1 MRKLL
6 LFFAMFCVSI
16 GAWASISVWPT
27 STNGI
32 EGYGIY
38 NWDNP
43 GEIAAFLNGTYDG
56 TVYNG
61 NDADADWKTDLLP
74 LVKAAETVKLGGN
87 ADQPKEP
94 INTDVLKALEN
105 LTGVKYLRMDNCF
118 AEEGT
123 DFSQIKIGSSA
134 LIDATMPIGLT
145 KDQIKQANDA
155 LKNTA
160 TGLKTTSGITGTATP
175 RVVTHYYYTYPWD
188 TETQIELENATEG
201 QTTVSFNNY
210 PVEVDLTLETGY
222 PMFSYQ
228 NNKTSESRRTVT
240 ISAEEYN
247 AHHTQDWYNNELTDF
262 YTPTNLEVE
271 LTYEGEVTTSYCV
284 VNGVQYEQP
293 VDPSQYEEIGG
304 KYYLKQGVYIYN
316 GTYGN
321 NFTQGTE
328 VVFVTA
334 PKYTYTFLDNNSE
347 TTKVYNGTPTVIDG
361 HYYGEVPNS
370 YPGNGY
376 RFPVSSS
383 YKYTY
388 TDIDGSSKPY
398 PSEGSLSTP
407 DEDMKYT
414 VYYSGTRD
422 LKTTQ
427 ETVMD
432 LTVDGSTIYVNEE
445 GKLSDADYMF
455 TNAQN
460 TNFKSSK
467 NITVLGEV
475 NNTDLDYLK
484 ADNFASAKLI
494 DVSET
499 TKASGATYGT
509 LTSAATDAALLLP
522 KSVTREE
529 LISLEE
535 PNYGSRTCAYVDSED
550 EDGNRVMHVYAN
562 SGSVANLAP
571 VVDNKTGIYFL
582 KKYANDGDTFAGANN
597 TEGNEAFRQGLAALH
612 AISMDFSNYHAS
624 MMPDFTHLTSDTHF
638 ITVGQNTN
646 QTVTTYDFT
655 ADVAA
660 SNYKYGPDVWVV
672 STYKS
677 GDNVSKA
684 YQGKSLEAIG
694 ETALITYIRVQDK
707 MEQAAPFLS
716 DDQKNASRVIFVT
729 KDGVSMTE
737 SDIECIS
744 YMNCNKLDFL
754 DANVSDANLLALDN
768 DNVKYIALPD
778 NSAAIT
784 ATSPDDFSFSKCA
797 SLLSVASYNTTT
809 DTYRVHSTKNLDAN
823 GKQIESVYVLTQ
835 MIRPKPNTAQAPRSG
850 GNEAA
855 GLKNVDFS
863 GYFNFAD
870 IATDNTTNHGLYSAL
885 VETAEFTHA
894 VFPDNNDMNFY
905 AAGWEKLTSINLP
918 KSNQMTLIPENCLNG
933 NKSLTEICIPYNYQ
947 IIRSGAFHGTSVEH
961 ITTTDASGAL
971 IDNGEHTWTLSAN
984 ITELGSVPS
993 EPGVFVN
1000 QVFQHDLLVTDIYI
1014 LATKAPKCYA
1024 GVFPANAS
1032 YGYGGAQGSD
1042 TYCRDKYFNSENRLS
1057 KAWIVLRFPS
1067 EASYNAAKAAGQATD
1082 NTYDEMK
1089 ANYTDPTRVYTKKEQ
1104 TGAVDANGDEIAW
1117 PTRQEANRSYNQGSR
1132 GLTWLAWDPTSG
1144 TSATGEDG
1152 AIAGGATHSGAT
1164 VGSEASMDG
1173 MPTTT
1178 SGYTFNADYMGWHQ
1192 IALAMAT
1199 YYEPAEKKEGDKI
1212 IREYEEAGWYTFCIP
1227 FNMSYKQVV
1236 EMLGVPKSTENVINK
1251 LNGEEVTAD
1260 IMPDIRQLSSVTRK
1274 AAANGKPNIVMLRM
1288 TNNLWEA
1295 QTPGYTSYLQI
1306 THNENSETHQLV
1318 TAEPYNASST
1328 IDDRLSLIGG
1338 RPYIIKAYKRKQ
1350 VVDGVDQFKIKGQ
1363 NLGKYILERYADQFG
1378 IESSIVQNTKYES
1391 YLCYEQLGGGTLQS
1405 LRFAKPYEDHRVQ
1418 AVRDGEDGAYLTYET
1433 NENGETVTKK
1443 YYYTMVGQFWQ
1454 QPLPQ
1459 YCLYMSK
1466 GNWYRYTNVPENIKD
1481 RYTWDP
1487 YKCIIMATEEVTGT
1501 KGAGYRDD
1509 SKSNYPEPKTGTTD
1523 LLESDFYLGF
1533 LDGRDDDDFDGNGTH
1548 AKYMF
1553 MFDDDIIETD
1563 VEGNVANSIK
1573 QLDGQMVAT
1582 PGDTKVYNMA
1592 GQYVGNSLQGL
1603 SKGMYIMSGK
1613 KIIVK

>member
-1 MRKLL
+1 MKRYLL
-6 LFFAMFCVSI
+6 SVMLCVCASI

-27 STNGI
+27 NTNGVD
-32 EGYGIY
+32 GYGVY
-38 NWDNP
+38 NWDDP
-43 GEIAAFLNGTYDG
+43 GDVAAFLNGTYTG
-56 TVYNG
+56 TVYNR
-61 NDADADWKTDLLP
+61 NDEDADWVTDLLP

-94 INTDVLKALEN
+94 INTDDLKALEK
-105 LTGVKYLRMDNCF
+105 LTRVKYLRLDNCF
-118 AEEGT
+118 PAVGT

-134 LIDATMPIGLT
+134 LLDATMPIGLT
-145 KDQIKQANDA
+145 KDQIEQANTA
-155 LKNTA
+155 LKATA
-160 TGLKTTSGITGTATP
+160 SGLKTTSGITGT
-175 RVVTHYYYTYPWD
+175 VTTTTIYQYWY
-188 TETQIELENATEG
+188 ELNG
-201 QTTVSFNNY
+201 QTLEYTGTDAAEGAMITLTDY
-210 PVEVDLTLETGY
+210 DVEVPLTAAAGY
-222 PMFSYQ
+222 PIIKYTNSK
-228 NNKTSESRRTVT
+228 NNDKSESVT
-240 ISAEEYN
+240 ANDVISDGKVTPEYVPV
-247 AHHTQDWYNNELTDF
+247 ALTEIATTL
-262 YTPTNLEVE
+262 YT
-271 LTYEGEVTTSYCV
+271 
-284 VNGVQYEQP
+284 
-293 VDPSQYEEIGG
+293 
-304 KYYLKQGVYIYN
+304 YN
-316 GTYGN
+316 GTTYDPAN
-321 NFTQGTE
+321 EWWLDPDGTVNSPHGGPGLPAGTKLE
-328 VVFVTA
+328 GSTTYSYSYQFWR
-334 PKYTYTFLDNNSE
+334 PDWYKEDTYTLEGEPLTD
-347 TTKVYNGTPTVIDG
+347 PDDG
-361 HYYGEVPNS
+361 HKYALIPNS
-370 YPGNGY
+370 QSNNHYQ
-376 RFPVSSS
+376 FDITTSE

-388 TDIDGSSKPY
+388 TDLNGATQNYPAEGVLSS
-398 PSEGSLSTP
+398 P
-407 DEDMKYT
+407 DDDMKYT
-414 VYYSGTRD
+414 LQYSGEVGPLTM
-422 LKTTQ
+422 TT
-427 ETVMD
+427 EVTKE
-432 LTVDGSTIYVNEE
+432 LTVDGSTIYVNEA
-445 GKLSDADYMF
+445 GTLSDVDYMF
-455 TNAQN
+455 TGAQN
-460 TNFKSSK
+460 TNLKSSK
-467 NITVLGEV
+467 NITVLGNV
-475 NNTDLDYLK
+475 NDTDLGYLG
-484 ADNFASAKLI
+484 ATNFASAKLI

-509 LTSAATDAALLLP
+509 LTSAATDAALFLP
-522 KSVTREE
+522 KAVTKDE
-529 LISLEE
+529 LITLEA
-535 PNYGSRTCAYVDSED
+535 PNYNSRTCAYVEKED

-571 VVDNKTGIYFL
+571 VVDNKTAIYFL
-582 KKYANDGDTFAGANN
+582 KYYGENGDTWAGANY
-597 TEGNEAFRQGLAALH
+597 TSGNEAFRLGLGALH
-612 AISMDFSNYHAS
+612 AISMDFTNYQAC
-624 MMPDFTHLTSDTHF
+624 MLPDFTHLTSDTHF
-638 ITVGQNTN
+638 LTVAQNDASGKDN
-646 QTVTTYDFT
+646 VNFT
-655 ADVAA
+655 LDTDA
-660 SNYKYGPDVWVV
+660 SNYKYTDDVWVV
-672 STYKS
+672 STYKAN
-677 GDNVSKA
+677 DNV
-684 YQGKSLEAIG
+684 GKTYGNSQTLTTIG
-694 ETALITYIRVQDK
+694 ETALITYIREEGK

-754 DANVSDANLLALDN
+754 DATVSDANLLALDN

-809 DTYRVHSTKNLDAN
+809 GTYRVHSTKNLDSN

-835 MIRPKPNTAQAPRSG
+835 IIRPKPSDRTT

-855 GLKNVDFS
+855 GLTKVDFS

-947 IIRSGAFHGTSVEH
+947 IIRSGAFHGTAVEH

-1032 YGYGGAQGSD
+1032 YGYGGASGSD
-1042 TYCRDKYFNSENRLS
+1042 TYCRDKYYNDPKRLS

-1067 EASYNAAKAAGQATD
+1067 EESYNAAKAAGQATD
-1082 NTYDEMK
+1082 ATYAEMK

-1104 TGAVDANGDEIAW
+1104 TGAVDANGDAIVW

-1144 TSATGEDG
+1144 TSSTGEDG
-1152 AIAGGATHSGAT
+1152 AIAGGETNSGAD
-1164 VGSEASMDG
+1164 VGSKATSDG

-1192 IALAMAT
+1192 IALAQAT

-1212 IREYEEAGWYTFCIP
+1212 VREYEEAGWYTFCIP
-1227 FNMSYKQVV
+1227 YNMSYKQVV

-1274 AAANGKPNIVMLRM
+1274 AAENGKPNIVMLRM
-1288 TNNLWEA
+1288 TKNLWGNPTA
-1295 QTPGYTSYLQI
+1295 GYTSYLEI
-1306 THNENSETHQLV
+1306 THNENSETHKLV

-1338 RPYIIKAYKRKQ
+1338 RPYIIMAYKRKQ
-1350 VVDGVDQFKIKGQ
+1350 VVNGVDQFKIKGQ
-1363 NLGKYILERYADQFG
+1363 NLGKYVLERYADQFG
-1378 IESSIVQNTKYES
+1378 LESSIVQNTTYES
-1391 YLCYEQLGGGTLQS
+1391 YLCYEQLGSGTLQS

-1418 AVRDGEDGAYLTYET
+1418 AVRDGENGAYLTYET
-1433 NENGETVTKK
+1433 DENNQTVTKK

-1466 GNWYRYTNVPENIKD
+1466 GKWYRYTNVPENIKD

-1509 SKSNYPEPKTGTTD
+1509 SKSNYPEPKAGTTD

-1533 LDGRDDDDFDGNGTH
+1533 LDGRDDDDFEATGTH
-1548 AKYMF
+1548 SKYMF
-1553 MFDDDIIETD
+1553 TLDDDIVEIDDDGNEYTAIEQ
-1563 VEGNVANSIK
+1563 I
-1573 QLDGQMVAT
+1573 DGETIMPVNA
-1582 PGDTKVYNMA
+1582 KVYNMS
-1592 GQYVGNSLQGL
+1592 GQYVGTSLQGL
-1603 SKGMYIMSGK
+1603 SKGLYIVNGK
-1613 KIIVK
+1613 KYIVK